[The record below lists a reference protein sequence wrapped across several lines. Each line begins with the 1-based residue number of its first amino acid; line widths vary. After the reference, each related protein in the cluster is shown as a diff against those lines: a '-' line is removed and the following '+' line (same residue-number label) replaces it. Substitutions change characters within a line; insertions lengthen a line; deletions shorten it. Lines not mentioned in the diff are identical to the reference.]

1 MAKTPNEPTPLPS
14 YVDMMEYVLD
24 IGRECDCCKCGDWC
38 TGIICGPNGPIFPAC
53 SSKDFSELLIQERV
67 EELYK
72 EDHAD
77 D

>member
-1 MAKTPNEPTPLPS
+1 MPS
-14 YVDMMEYVLD
+14 YEEMMEYVLD
-24 IGRECDCCKCGDWC
+24 TGRECDCCTCGDFC
-38 TGIICGPNGPIFPAC
+38 KGITLGPNGPLFPPC
-53 SSKDFSELLIQERV
+53 SSRDFNELLIQERV